1 MKKDLH
7 LFSKNMDVYN
17 YPYNYDMM
25 KVMSTLT
32 QEFPSSLESLD
43 YEDMMII
50 TEAIYAHWVDGR
62 SGAEDEKY
70 AQYPWLE
77 FESRSEDG
85 YIQAYTSRVG
95 GNFIEEYKNMLLGGN
110 E

>member
-1 MKKDLH
+1 MKRDLH
-7 LFSKNMDVYN
+7 LFSENMDVYN

-25 KVMSTLT
+25 KIMSTLT

-62 SGAEDEKY
+62 SDDENEKY
-70 AQYPWLE
+70 ATYPWLE
-77 FESRSEDG
+77 FKNNQEDG
-85 YIQAYTSRVG
+85 YVQVYTRRIG
-95 GNFIEEYKNMLLGGN
+95 EYMIEEYKNMLLGDN